1 MQRLSRGE
9 LRILHG
15 PLGSGKSDIVEEWF
29 RSIIAA
35 ATADAAA
42 AIPIWITIDDLGAAL
57 ETHILG
63 EVGLPAL
70 QQFGVDVVIDGL
82 DEHTNKAASLT
93 RQAGEFVKK
102 WPSSRILLT
111 CTTRRFAVTWR
122 LSRSTN
128 PSHAPSGARTAACTC
143 STAHQ
148 PPAWRSDGYGKTSK
162 RWDSSKALRHR
173 TSDGQHEG
181 AVGTAVRVVVA
192 AAGIPWASM
201 AEADATALAA
211 ARGVLERKAGAATWR
226 VIPSTRIHRLSPMPT
241 TAAR

>member
-1 MQRLSRGE
+1 MNACCIGVAALGLTDAQVQRTLNHRAHIPGALKRLSRGE

-63 EVGLPAL
+63 EVGCPRCSSWELMSSSTAS
-70 QQFGVDVVIDGL
+70 
-82 DEHTNKAASLT
+82 TNTRTKAASLT

-111 CTTRRFAVTWR
+111 TR
-122 LSRSTN
+122 
-128 PSHAPSGARTAACTC
+128 
-143 STAHQ
+143 
-148 PPAWRSDGYGKTSK
+148 
-162 RWDSSKALRHR
+162 
-173 TSDGQHEG
+173 
-181 AVGTAVRVVVA
+181 
-192 AAGIPWASM
+192 
-201 AEADATALAA
+201 
-211 ARGVLERKAGAATWR
+211 
-226 VIPSTRIHRLSPMPT
+226 SPEFVSEELC
-241 TAAR
+241 